1 MTGSGDDDGHMT
13 SGTAGDSPGQE
24 FTYAQLH
31 GEACIGENCT
41 AALESLAPAGH
52 RHTETQPGRAPLGW
66 AVVACPA
73 HSPKESTR

>member
-1 MTGSGDDDGHMT
+1 MT
-13 SGTAGDSPGQE
+13 SGTAGDSAGQA

-31 GEACIGENCT
+31 GEACIDCGDT
-41 AALESLAPAGH
+41 VGPLVAAGH
-52 RHTETQPGRAPLGW
+52 RHVKTQAGRAPLGW